1 MVIFTRGTAA
11 VGATI
16 LATLLA
22 GCTVAEAA
30 SPEDKN
36 TARASVTPS
45 ATATPVPTPPVTSEA
60 PAEPSAAPAEDV
72 PPPWSWN
79 EINGTWC
86 TDDQGL
92 CFTVY
97 DSTYDIMGEHY
108 VIQTNG
114 ADYGCFQGEVTHHTY
129 EGAHILYCPANTP
142 TPFTLINPAAT
153 TADEAVYLDDPSR
166 DRLWLYNAVG
176 PVTYFRQ

>member
-1 MVIFTRGTAA
+1 MRESRTWAA
-11 VGATI
+11 FGVAAIATS
-16 LATLLA
+16 LLA

-30 SPEDKN
+30 SPESKN
-36 TARASVTPS
+36 TPRPMAT
-45 ATATPVPTPPVTSEA
+45 ATATPTPVVTATVTPEPTPPV
-60 PAEPSAAPAEDV
+60 EDV
-72 PPPWSWN
+72 PPPWSWG
-79 EINGTWC
+79 EIDGTWC
-86 TDDQGL
+86 TDDQQL

-108 VIQTNG
+108 VIQTSG
-114 ADYGCFQGEVTHHTY
+114 AEFGCFQGDVFHHTY

-142 TPFTLINPAAT
+142 TPFTLINPEAAT
-153 TADEAVYLDDPSR
+153 AEEAVYLDDPSR